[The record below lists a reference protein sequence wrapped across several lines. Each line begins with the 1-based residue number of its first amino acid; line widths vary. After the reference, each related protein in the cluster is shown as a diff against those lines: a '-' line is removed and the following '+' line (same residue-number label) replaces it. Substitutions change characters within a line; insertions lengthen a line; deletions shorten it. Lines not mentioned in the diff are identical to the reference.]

1 MQVLFEH
8 HGKGIV
14 SRDTFEWN
22 KNDFSRL
29 FKCTSDAT
37 EFVEKFQAL
46 TFFDTVQQIVLT
58 KAVGDREILH
68 SQTLPANENQREENE
83 PETSAEDNPPPAKKQ
98 KKTHTF
104 EMGKAVDAKKVGKQ
118 DLFCGGVRVGRVTEP
133 CYDMSIV

>member
-46 TFFDTVQQIVLT
+46 TFFDRVQQIVT
-58 KAVGDREILH
+58 KAVGDRENLH
-68 SQTLPANENQREENE
+68 SETSPASENQQQENE
-83 PETSAEDNPPPAKKQ
+83 PEIPAEDNPPPAKKQ
-98 KKTHTF
+98 KKTHIF

-118 DLFCGGVRVGRVTEP
+118 DILCGGVQP
-133 CYDMSIV
+133 NYDMSIYC